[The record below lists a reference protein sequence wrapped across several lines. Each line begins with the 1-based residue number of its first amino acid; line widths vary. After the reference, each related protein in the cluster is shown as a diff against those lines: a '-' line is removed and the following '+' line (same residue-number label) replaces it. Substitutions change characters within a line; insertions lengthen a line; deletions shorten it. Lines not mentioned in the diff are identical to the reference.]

1 MQIFRYIAVYIYEFN
16 IMGIIDLKNL
26 GKISGKIGPYVFSEK
41 RWKTKDLH
49 FWLYLSRFDLT
60 QNPDSVY
67 VKCKI
72 KLSIYQ

>member
-1 MQIFRYIAVYIYEFN
+1 MNNKSLCFLY
-16 IMGIIDLKNL
+16 
-26 GKISGKIGPYVFSEK
+26 EK

>member
-1 MQIFRYIAVYIYEFN
+1 
-16 IMGIIDLKNL
+16 MGIIDLKNL

-67 VKCKI
+67 ENVK
-72 KLSIYQ
+72 